1 MAKQKQRII
10 YNNYD
15 HEQVKA
21 YYRKKQEKKKKRKRR
36 ILALGLIVVLIVAF
50 FISDFSKIQTI
61 TVTGNE
67 KVSTEEIIAASK
79 IKVHED
85 FTFFV
90 DLSEA
95 KEAIEDT
102 SLIKSATVSKNLFGD
117 VTIKVVEADPIGQA
131 TINGV
136 LHVISQNGR
145 VIKDETGSLVNFVQR
160 CPQISGFDEKRFKE
174 FSSEFAKLP
183 TQVINQISDV
193 HYAPENLVDTRCEFI
208 MDDGKILYVLYD
220 DMASQLANDNY
231 SLIME
236 RFPNQKYYD
245 FCGKY
250 VYAYN

>member
-85 FTFFV
+85 FTFFA

-136 LHVISQNGR
+136 LHVKSNW
-145 VIKDETGSLVNFVQR
+145 TSN
-160 CPQISGFDEKRFKE
+160 
-174 FSSEFAKLP
+174 
-183 TQVINQISDV
+183 
-193 HYAPENLVDTRCEFI
+193 
-208 MDDGKILYVLYD
+208 
-220 DMASQLANDNY
+220 
-231 SLIME
+231 
-236 RFPNQKYYD
+236 
-245 FCGKY
+245 
-250 VYAYN
+250 

>member
-1 MAKQKQRII
+1 MAKQKQRT
-10 YNNYD
+10 NFENYG
-15 HEQVKA
+15 HKQVKA
-21 YYRKKQEKKKKRKRR
+21 YYRKKQEEKKKKKRR

-50 FISDFSKIQTI
+50 FISDVSKIQTI

-79 IKVHED
+79 IKVHQD
-85 FTFFV
+85 FAFFT
-90 DLSEA
+90 DLSDA
-95 KEAIEDT
+95 KEAIENT
-102 SLIKSATVSKNLFGD
+102 SLIKSATVSKSFFGN
-117 VTIKVVEADPIGQA
+117 VTIKVVEADPIGQ
-131 TINGV
+131 TSINGV
-136 LHVISQNGR
+136 LYVVSQTGR

-160 CPQISGFDEKRFKE
+160 CPQISGFDEKRLKE

-208 MDDGKILYVLYD
+208 MDDGKVLYVLYD
-220 DMASQLANDNY
+220 DMASQLADNNY

-236 RFPNQKYYD
+236 RFPDQKYYD

>member
-85 FTFFV
+85 FTFFA
-90 DLSEA
+90 DLNEA

-102 SLIKSATVSKNLFGD
+102 SLIKSATVSKNLFGH

-136 LHVISQNGR
+136 LHVISQTGR

-160 CPQISGFDEKRFKE
+160 CPQISGFDEKRFEE

-193 HYAPENLVDTRCEFI
+193 RYAPENLVDTRCEFI